1 MRLLLDTHAVFW
13 ALTDPDHIPKATRDL
28 VTDQTVTVLVSPVS
42 AYEMAHKHRL
52 GNMPQATALLPRFEQ
67 HIKDMGAT
75 ALPLATNHALVAGQ
89 LAWPHRDPFD
99 RLLAAQAICD
109 NCHLVSLDP
118 AFATLPGLM
127 TLW

>member
-13 ALTDPDHIPKATRDL
+13 ALTDPDRIPKATRDL
-28 VTDQTVTVLVSPVS
+28 ITDQTVTVLVSPIS
-42 AYEMAHKHRL
+42 AYEMAHFHRL
-52 GNMPQATALLPRFEQ
+52 GKMPEATVLLPRFEQ
-67 HIKDMGAT
+67 HIRDMGAT
-75 ALPLATNHALVAGQ
+75 ELSLATSHALVAGQ

-99 RLLAAQAICD
+99 RLLAAQAIGD
-109 NCHLVSLDP
+109 NCHLVTCDP